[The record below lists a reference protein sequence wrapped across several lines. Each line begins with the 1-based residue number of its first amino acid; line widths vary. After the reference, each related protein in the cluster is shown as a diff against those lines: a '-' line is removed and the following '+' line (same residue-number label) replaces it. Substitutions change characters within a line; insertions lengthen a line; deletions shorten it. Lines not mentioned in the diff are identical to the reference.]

1 MKNNLIKM
9 MLIVL
14 IIVTSVNIYTNK
26 RMEKA
31 ITKNTVLNTLAFS
44 SGISYNRYATEIVYE
59 NMSLLELS
67 AKINKMFSNTKLDGY
82 GEYIATMS
90 LENEV
95 DPVVAT
101 SIMLVETG
109 CKWKCSALVRN
120 SNNVG
125 GMRGAKGYLKFN
137 SLEDGITSFINNL
150 SKNYYHQG
158 LNTPELMNKKYASNP
173 NWHNSVNYYVKLI
186 KAS

>member
-1 MKNNLIKM
+1 MKINLIKM

-14 IIVTSVNIYTNK
+14 IIVTGVNIYTEN
-26 RMEKA
+26 RMEKT
-31 ITKNTVLNTLAFS
+31 ITKNIVLNTLTFS
-44 SGISYNRYATEIVYE
+44 SGISYNRYAKEVVYE
-59 NMSLLELS
+59 DMSLLELS
-67 AKINKMFSNTKLDGY
+67 AKINKMFLNTTLDGY
-82 GEYIATMS
+82 GEYIATRS
-90 LENEV
+90 LELDV

-125 GMRGAKGYLKFN
+125 GMRGAKGYLKFS
-137 SLEDGITSFINNL
+137 SLETGINSFLNNL
-150 SKNYYHQG
+150 SKNYYRYG
-158 LNTPELMNKKYASNP
+158 LNTPELMNRKYAANP
-173 NWHNSVNYYVKLI
+173 NWHKNVNYYVKLI